1 MLGLAARRPQFAPLS
16 PWYGRA
22 GFAAMVG
29 FLAVGMATQP
39 PARPALTVVG
49 SVLAVCAG
57 AALFLSNRLAPAAP
71 AAAAIAGTALLASAD
86 ASNLAWF
93 SVCLVSGWCALIA
106 GRAAGIAFLVAAL
119 VLFAVEW
126 AFVHDPGWF
135 AWTAGT
141 AFTVLA
147 ALLVHH
153 QTLMMEQMRDL
164 QADLAQRERTEER
177 ARIARELHDVIAHS
191 LTVSLLHVSS
201 ARLAIEHDPDD
212 AARALADAERLT
224 RRSLDE
230 VRATVGMLRAPDDEG
245 RSMPAAGIGDLQQ
258 LVDDLRAA
266 QTDVRL
272 EVQGD
277 PDDVPATV
285 SLTAYR
291 IVQESLTNVSR
302 HAPGALATVCVE
314 IREATVDVVIDSN
327 GTPGT
332 GVGMGLANMRERA
345 DAVGGTFA
353 AGPGGRGWLVSASLP
368 RRGKSN
374 GRLS

>member
-1 MLGLAARRPQFAPLS
+1 
-16 PWYGRA
+16 
-22 GFAAMVG
+22 V
-29 FLAVGMATQP
+29 
-39 PARPALTVVG
+39 
-49 SVLAVCAG
+49 
-57 AALFLSNRLAPAAP
+57 P

-119 VLFAVEW
+119 ILFAGEW
-126 AFVHDPGWF
+126 AFSHDPGWF

-153 QTLMMEQMRDL
+153 QTLMMEQMRAL
-164 QADLAQRERTEER
+164 QADLAQRERAEER
-177 ARIARELHDVIAHS
+177 TRIARELHDVIAHS

-201 ARLAIEHDPDD
+201 ARLAVEHDPDD

-245 RSMPAAGIGDLQQ
+245 RALPAAGIGDLQQ

-277 PDDVPATV
+277 PDEVPATIG
-285 SLTAYR
+285 LTAYR
-291 IVQESLTNVSR
+291 IVQESLTNASR

-314 IREATVDVVIDSN
+314 IRETAVDVVIDSS
-327 GTPGT
+327 GTPGK
-332 GVGMGLANMRERA
+332 GVGMGLANMKERA

-368 RRGKSN
+368 RRGKPN